1 MDDCGRGDTS
11 ARSAL
16 GFRIGGLFGVLTA
29 SAVGV
34 LLPFLLSFFGG
45 VSFRNPFFFIGRAF
59 AAGVVLA
66 VGYVHIL
73 PDAAADLSNPCLHF
87 STSFPWAY
95 AFALAASLCTF
106 CLEFWLRMVSAP
118 SPHLAL
124 LCKLYLTL
132 VACSRCTDATHRFT
146 PCGLSRGDDLEGAKA
161 NPKQVDLEKERRLE
175 WNVVALTLEAGIIF
189 HSVFVGLTLGTNTD
203 IGYVRGLMFALL
215 FHQGFEGLA
224 LGAAFCKAG
233 YNKRK
238 YAIMGLLFA
247 LSTPVGIAIGI
258 SVSINY
264 NENDPSVLGTQ
275 GSFNAVA
282 GGILIYNGLAD
293 LIIPTFSDEDRP
305 ASNAVVSLGFVAM
318 FAGAACMS
326 LIAKWA

>member
-1 MDDCGRGDTS
+1 MTAPTS
-11 ARSAL
+11 A
-16 GFRIGGLFGVLTA
+16 I
-29 SAVGV
+29 GV

-45 VSFRNPFFFIGRAF
+45 VSPRNPFFFIGRAF

-95 AFALAASLCTF
+95 AFALAATLCTF
-106 CLEFWLRMVSAP
+106 CLEFWLRLTIRRAYGLPTQASLEDSAQ
-118 SPHLAL
+118 
-124 LCKLYLTL
+124 
-132 VACSRCTDATHRFT
+132 VQG
-146 PCGLSRGDDLEGAKA
+146 GLSMGDDLERAKA
-161 NPKQVDLEKERRLE
+161 NPKQVDLEKERQLE
-175 WNVVALTLEAGIIF
+175 WNVVALTLEAGVIF

-203 IGYVRGLMFALL
+203 IGYVRGLTFALL
-215 FHQGFEGLA
+215 FHQGFEGVA

-233 YNKRK
+233 YNKLK

-264 NENDPSVLGTQ
+264 NKNDPSVLGTQ

-282 GGILIYNGLAD
+282 GGILVYNGLAD